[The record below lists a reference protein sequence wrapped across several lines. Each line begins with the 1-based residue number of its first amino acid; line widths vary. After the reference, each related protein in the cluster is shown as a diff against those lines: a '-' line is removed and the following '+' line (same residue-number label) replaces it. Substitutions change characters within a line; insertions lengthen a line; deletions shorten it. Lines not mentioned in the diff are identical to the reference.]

1 MKDTR
6 EQITREIARPKA
18 NTEPLP
24 VSESDA
30 DPFYDPARDLPDVGN
45 RFELLGRLGEGGM
58 GEVFKARDVEL
69 DEIVAL
75 KVLTP
80 QFGEDQSRL
89 DRLKQEVRLARKIS
103 SPAVCR
109 IHDLVELPNQ
119 MRGIAMEFI
128 EGQTLG
134 SLINQSLPVDYLRFA
149 KWGADICEGL
159 AAAHK
164 LSIIHRDLK
173 PENIMI
179 TTDDRAM
186 ILDFGVARNHEP
198 AAKGERLTQEGTILG
213 TIPYMA
219 PEQLSNAPLDP
230 RSDLYSLGLI
240 LAELVIGEIPF
251 YGEGYHET
259 LKLRV
264 IDPQAFE
271 LSLRD
276 PSAPL
281 DFCAVVDHLLRTAVE
296 ERPYSAMMVSDH
308 LRDFSGTSSLS
319 VDTRRSHPPSLTPQN
334 ISASSLQAS
343 HEGPSLST
351 EEVRSE
357 RSANILILAAIAVL
371 CVGVALAVAK
381 MTQKAPAPSPRN
393 STKAEPFRQPKDAL
407 KPSVTPVNKTTSE
420 SAKPPKKVQPAQ
432 ESEQP
437 AANKTAPSTEKAKP
451 KPKTKIKKKRQK
463 KPKQE
468 AIPIPEEL

>member
-6 EQITREIARPKA
+6 DQITRETARPKA

-24 VSESDA
+24 VSESDI

-58 GEVFKARDVEL
+58 GEVFKARDIEL

-75 KVLTP
+75 KILTP

-89 DRLKQEVRLARKIS
+89 DRLKQEVKLARKIS
-103 SPAVCR
+103 SPGVCR
-109 IHDLVELPNQ
+109 IHDLVELPNGI
-119 MRGIAMEFI
+119 RGIAMEFI

-134 SLINQSLPVDYLRFA
+134 ALVDQGLQVDYLRFA
-149 KWGADICEGL
+149 KWGADISEGL

-164 LSIIHRDLK
+164 ISVIHRDLK

-240 LAELVIGEIPF
+240 LAELVTGEIPF
-251 YGEGYHET
+251 YGDGYHET

-264 IDPQAFE
+264 IDPEIFE
-271 LSLRD
+271 LGLRD
-276 PSAPL
+276 PAAPEA
-281 DFCAVVDHLLRTAVE
+281 FCAVVNHLLRTALE
-296 ERPYSAMMVSDH
+296 ERPYSAMMVADH
-308 LRDFSGTSSLS
+308 FREFSGTTSLS
-319 VDTRRSHPPSLTPQN
+319 VDTRRSHP
-334 ISASSLQAS
+334 ASQWPEPINASELQKTKD
-343 HEGPSLST
+343 PSLST

-357 RSANILILAAIAVL
+357 RSANVLILAAIAVL

-381 MTQKAPAPSPRN
+381 ITQKTTRIPSA
-393 STKAEPFRQPKDAL
+393 TKSLSPTQK
-407 KPSVTPVNKTTSE
+407 SKTQVKEIQRDTVI
-420 SAKPPKKVQPAQ
+420 KKNDETKSKV
-432 ESEQP
+432 
-437 AANKTAPSTEKAKP
+437 KVAKP
-451 KPKTKIKKKRQK
+451 KIEKKIKPNNSKTISKPQQKRRNKKKRLRQK
-463 KPKQE
+463 SSDE
-468 AIPIPEEL
+468 IPLPEEL

>member
-6 EQITREIARPKA
+6 DQITRETARPKA

-24 VSESDA
+24 VSESEI

-75 KVLTP
+75 KILTP

-89 DRLKQEVRLARKIS
+89 DRLKQEVKLARKIS
-103 SPAVCR
+103 SPGVCR
-109 IHDLVELPNQ
+109 IHDLVELPNGI
-119 MRGIAMEFI
+119 RGIAMEFI

-134 SLINQSLPVDYLRFA
+134 ALVDQGLEVDYLRFA
-149 KWGADICEGL
+149 KWGADISEGL

-164 LSIIHRDLK
+164 ISVIHRDLK
-173 PENIMI
+173 PENVMI

-198 AAKGERLTQEGTILG
+198 ASKGERLTQEGTILG

-240 LAELVIGEIPF
+240 LAELVTGEIPF
-251 YGEGYHET
+251 YGDGYHET

-264 IDPQAFE
+264 IEPEIFE

-276 PSAPL
+276 PAAPEA
-281 DFCAVVDHLLRTAVE
+281 FCAVVDHLLRTAVE
-296 ERPYSAMMVSDH
+296 ERPYSAMMVADH
-308 LRDFSGTSSLS
+308 FREFSGTTALS
-319 VDTRRSHPPSLTPQN
+319 VDTRRSH
-334 ISASSLQAS
+334 QAS
-343 HEGPSLST
+343 QWPGPINASDLQVPKEASLST

-357 RSANILILAAIAVL
+357 RSANVLILAAIAIL

-381 MTQKAPAPSPRN
+381 ITQKTPRVPRTTKPLSPTQKPDTQTKEIPRDKIIKKDEETKPKVEVVSPKIKKGSEPATN
-393 STKAEPFRQPKDAL
+393 SK
-407 KPSVTPVNKTTSE
+407 
-420 SAKPPKKVQPAQ
+420 PKKKKR
-432 ESEQP
+432 
-437 AANKTAPSTEKAKP
+437 N
-451 KPKTKIKKKRQK
+451 KKKRQN
-463 KPKQE
+463 QE
-468 AIPIPEEL
+468 SSDEIPLPEEL